1 MINEKVKSF
10 LLSDVGFDGGDL
22 GSPDNQSIWLCGI
35 EWGGGY
41 CDISDL
47 IEDTKNNGYISL
59 EKIIE
64 DSESYKDKGYKNKC
78 VNLAYQFNVK
88 AIKLLA
94 SLCGYIKYKDD
105 IVNIDNIEYIKYI
118 EFNDKIKPFV
128 KGEKGFFKLNLFP
141 VTFKS
146 LDDKLREKFLEKL
159 GFKNEADYKRFCR
172 NERFPLIKNLKEKYE
187 PKIIICVGVSIKSDF
202 ENAFGISKTT
212 ESECKNFW
220 YAPFEYKSGNKGLFV
235 VTRFLSFHKN
245 NLNSDDKIGKCGKD
259 IAKIAEK
266 NGIKPCK

>member
-78 VNLAYQFNVK
+78 INLAYQFNVK
-88 AIKLLA
+88 AVKLLA
-94 SLCGYIKYKDD
+94 SLCGYKDD
-105 IVNIDNIEYIKYI
+105 YL

-146 LDDKLREKFLEKL
+146 LDDKLREKFLKEL
-159 GFKNEADYKRFCR
+159 GFENEAGYKKFCR
-172 NERFPLIKNLKEKYE
+172 DERFPLIKNLKEKYE